1 MQRFAQ
7 HPLPQIFVAR
17 HGETEWSRNRQ
28 HTGLT
33 DIDLTDRGVHDAQR
47 LGRRLENLTPDAVFT
62 SPLRRASATCRFAGY
77 SEMAV
82 VDPDLVEWDYGQY
95 EGKTTRE
102 IQQQRPGWNLFS
114 DGCPAGETL
123 DEVAD
128 RARRVIQRIRAIDGN
143 VLIFSHG
150 HMLNVLAACW
160 IELEPRFGERFF
172 LDPAT
177 VSILG
182 YHHDRDDPVIR
193 MWNSGGNEE

>member
-1 MQRFAQ
+1 MQRFAPN
-7 HPLPQIFVAR
+7 PLPQIFVAR

-47 LGRRLENLTPDAVFT
+47 LGRRLENLNPDAVFT
-62 SPLRRASATCRFAGY
+62 SPLRRASATCRFARY

-95 EGKTTRE
+95 EGKTTHE
-102 IQQQRPGWNLFS
+102 IQQQRPGWSLFS

-123 DEVAD
+123 AEVAD